1 MLFESLSPLLLAW
14 LLFAVVF
21 ASLIHGALG
30 FGFPFVA
37 TPLMAIATDM
47 HTAVVTL
54 VMPTLAI
61 TVVNI
66 AKSGPIVPV
75 LRRFGTMPFF
85 SLVGAVIGT
94 WVFIIAPG
102 VPYVLILALVTLAY
116 LNLDR
121 LGLGELPLVHR
132 HERLFAPL
140 AGLASGI
147 FQGTVNVAAP
157 PLIIFYLALGL
168 TPAMLVQALNICF
181 TVSSLTQLGVL
192 ATRGGVTAAEWL
204 ATLPFALVAMIVFFA
219 GLRVRNRGSAEQ
231 YRAWVKRALF
241 VIALVMLLQYAYSHF
256 PRTVFAARATG
267 ASSA

>member
-1 MLFESLSPLLLAW
+1 MPFESLSPLVLAW
-14 LLFAVVF
+14 VFFAVVV
-21 ASLIHGALG
+21 AALVHGALG

-47 HTAVVTL
+47 RTAIVMLVLPTL
-54 VMPTLAI
+54 VV

-66 AKSGPIVPV
+66 AITGPIIPV
-75 LRRFGTMPFF
+75 LKRFGTMPLF

-102 VPYVLILALVTLAY
+102 VPYLLILAFVSLAY

-121 LGLGELPLVHR
+121 FGLGELPLVRR
-132 HERLFAPL
+132 HERLFAPI

-147 FQGTVNVAAP
+147 FEGTVNVAAP

-181 TVSSLTQLGVL
+181 VVSKLTQFGVL
-192 ATRGGVTAAEWL
+192 STAGGVTAAEWL
-204 ATLPFALVAMIVFFA
+204 ATLPFALIATIVFFV
-219 GLRVRNRGSAEQ
+219 GLRVRNRGSAET

-241 VIALVMLLQYAYSHF
+241 VIAMFLLLQYAHSHF
-256 PRTVFAARATG
+256 
-267 ASSA
+267 S